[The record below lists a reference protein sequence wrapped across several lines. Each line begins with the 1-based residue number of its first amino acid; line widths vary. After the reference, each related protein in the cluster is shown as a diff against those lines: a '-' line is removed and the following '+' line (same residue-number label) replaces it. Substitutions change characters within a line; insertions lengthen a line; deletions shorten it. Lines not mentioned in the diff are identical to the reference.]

1 MGCCY
6 VADVIGIPIIESDA
20 DAVVEEVLEILDE
33 LGVDKVAGIC
43 EVVADS

>member
-1 MGCCY
+1 MGWWY

-20 DAVVEEVLEILDE
+20 DVVVEEVFEVFDK

-43 EVVADS
+43 EVVVDI